1 MNLKQEIDY
10 LTKFQHKSSNFYG
23 LPEIHKT
30 EMKNKISEYISYLQ
44 PNDLKLHPIK
54 AGYKCPTKCLS
65 NFVNILLKAI
75 FLQKLKAL

>member
-1 MNLKQEIDY
+1 
-10 LTKFQHKSSNFYG
+10 
-23 LPEIHKT
+23 
-30 EMKNKISEYISYLQ
+30 MKNKISEYISYLQ